1 MEAKEPSTPSQLL
14 SKLLKSPWTL
24 PIAASVALV
33 IPCFWQPIVSAVDV
47 QSHLYNA
54 WLGELINRGVI
65 HGLWVGYQ
73 STNVLIDMI
82 LPWLIRCFGVSGAER
97 IVTSVLVLVFF
108 WGAFH
113 FISAVRGHTA
123 YWLAPWLAI
132 LSYGYVFQLGLLNYY
147 LSCGIVFWLLAI
159 AWRQRFG
166 WRALW
171 AAPFLIL
178 AWLAHPLPVLW
189 FLSVATYCWLARRVQ
204 VRIQALL
211 FLGCVAAVFLVRS
224 YVVARYLS
232 FWTHTQLR
240 LWTGIDQSLLHGWPY
255 LPVGLGFLLF
265 SAVLLGEPENRW
277 RAMVSVPAQ
286 AYFLTAVAI
295 IAIPTAIRVSMYGAA
310 AGAIAERLSLLSGV
324 LLLAVLSRS
333 IYRRWYLA
341 AGLLTAAI
349 FFGALYYDIGTKA
362 RVEAKMEKLVETLPA
377 GERVI
382 SFADLPDDDERGN
395 GSMSGGKLT
404 HLTEW
409 VLTHLVGGLQG
420 NHLLSR
426 ACIGHCFDYANY
438 EPSTGQFRVH
448 ALPGNP
454 VVLASNAEVG
464 TVESGTYVAKTG
476 DLPLYALIRC
486 GPAPG
491 DIIMEPMTVGESRS
505 TLACPGTRSDSG
517 K

>member
-1 MEAKEPSTPSQLL
+1 
-14 SKLLKSPWTL
+14 
-24 PIAASVALV
+24 
-33 IPCFWQPIVSAVDV
+33 
-47 QSHLYNA
+47 
-54 WLGELINRGVI
+54 
-65 HGLWVGYQ
+65 
-73 STNVLIDMI
+73 
-82 LPWLIRCFGVSGAER
+82 
-97 IVTSVLVLVFF
+97 
-108 WGAFH
+108 
-113 FISAVRGHTA
+113 
-123 YWLAPWLAI
+123 
-132 LSYGYVFQLGLLNYY
+132 
-147 LSCGIVFWLLAI
+147 
-159 AWRQRFG
+159 
-166 WRALW
+166 
-171 AAPFLIL
+171 
-178 AWLAHPLPVLW
+178 
-189 FLSVATYCWLARRVQ
+189 
-204 VRIQALL
+204 
-211 FLGCVAAVFLVRS
+211 
-224 YVVARYLS
+224 
-232 FWTHTQLR
+232 
-240 LWTGIDQSLLHGWPY
+240 
-255 LPVGLGFLLF
+255 
-265 SAVLLGEPENRW
+265 
-277 RAMVSVPAQ
+277 
-286 AYFLTAVAI
+286 
-295 IAIPTAIRVSMYGAA
+295 
-310 AGAIAERLSLLSGV
+310 
-324 LLLAVLSRS
+324 
-333 IYRRWYLA
+333 
-341 AGLLTAAI
+341 
-349 FFGALYYDIGTKA
+349 
-362 RVEAKMEKLVETLPA
+362 MEKLVETLPA